1 VCSSDLLGLLD
12 ELRDET
18 GMGILFITHDLAVA
32 GERADE
38 VLVMQSG
45 SVVEAGEAER
55 VFSHPATEYTS
66 RLLADPP
73 ALQTKP
79 RRCLAGAAAASSTPS
94 APPPPPRQFSP
105 PPSTRPSAP
114 AAPPYPSAAAPP
126 TATAGK
132 TTTGGAL
139 AGVLAPQ
146 SGRLRIGDFDAAEF
160 AGSGPGG
167 RRRRARPSRARLRQF
182 RATVQLVHQNPYSAL
197 DPKHSIRST
206 LTEPLRN

>member
-1 VCSSDLLGLLD
+1 TSALDVTVQKQVLDLLD

-45 SVVEAGEAER
+45 SVVEDVSFTIGRGTTHGIVGE
-55 VFSHPATEYTS
+55 SGS
-66 RLLADPP
+66 
-73 ALQTKP
+73 
-79 RRCLAGAAAASSTPS
+79 
-94 APPPPPRQFSP
+94 
-105 PPSTRPSAP
+105 
-114 AAPPYPSAAAPP
+114 
-126 TATAGK
+126 GK
-132 TTTGGAL
+132 TTTGRAL
-139 AGVLAPQ
+139 AGFLAPQ

-182 RATVQLVHQNPYSAL
+182 RATVQLVH
-197 DPKHSIRST
+197 
-206 LTEPLRN
+206 